1 MVRGS
6 KNKVAMEGSHAGG
19 QQVNGVVVGSKA
31 AATGCQ
37 RGAQQ
42 GAAATARIGR
52 ATRIAAVKSK
62 EAKAIAKEVARAR
75 KQGTALVQA
84 SLERLQTAERSW
96 DKHLADG
103 EVVIDGYPTED
114 QVLAYMATMSRQRQR
129 ICLAQRGT
137 RRKGRQ
143 KDLVRN
149 YVAEMANNLWA
160 TKYPL
165 KLRRSG

>member
-37 RGAQQ
+37 RRAQQ
-42 GAAATARIGR
+42 GAAATARIGQ
-52 ATRIAAVKSK
+52 ATRIAAVKAK

-103 EVVIDGYPTED
+103 EVVNVIDGYPTED

-143 KDLVRN
+143 KN
-149 YVAEMANNLWA
+149 H
-160 TKYPL
+160 
-165 KLRRSG
+165 LR